1 MTTTISTPVAKLSVK
16 KTKTGYTV
24 EIPRNVIPVGKA
36 ELVELL
42 HCTRDTVDKWS
53 TRGLLPD
60 PDWTVGGRPAW
71 NLATIAKWCRDTD
84 RIDGYLVNWPT

>member
-1 MTTTISTPVAKLSVK
+1 MTTTTTNAPTLKVK
-16 KTKTGYTV
+16 KQKNGEYTV
-24 EIPRNVIPVGKA
+24 EIPRAVIPVGKA

-53 TRGLLPD
+53 TRNLLPE